1 MATLHA
7 STYEHIQWSTIIQS
21 RNKQCQWEMK
31 PRFASAVHG
40 DHRVVSTNPTRE
52 PPLILTQ
59 TLSTPTTSTLPKII
73 IIKKKTLKKNPAL
86 LTPAKT
92 KTQHTFCPS
101 SHHNEKVLLILL
113 FLSLSQLLRHRQEA
127 CLLQKPHKDLC
138 TPSLSNG
145 FLNFTGHT
153 CTKYKRFTFKRPLR
167 QKNSTVQR
175 L

>member
-59 TLSTPTTSTLPKII
+59 TLSTPTTSTLPKKK
-73 IIKKKTLKKNPAL
+73 IKNKNKTLKKKTG
-86 LTPAKT
+86 TPDSSENQDTTHFLSEFTSQREGTAHPSVPFTITTTPTQAGGVPSAKT
-92 KTQHTFCPS
+92 TQRSLYTKSVKWISQFYRPHL
-101 SHHNEKVLLILL
+101 HKV
-113 FLSLSQLLRHRQEA
+113 
-127 CLLQKPHKDLC
+127 QKIH
-138 TPSLSNG
+138 
-145 FLNFTGHT
+145 F
-153 CTKYKRFTFKRPLR
+153 
-167 QKNSTVQR
+167 
-175 L
+175 

>member
-1 MATLHA
+1 MGDEAKVCQRSARWSPRGVDKPNQRTSFNFNPNFVYPHHLHP
-7 STYEHIQWSTIIQS
+7 SK
-21 RNKQCQWEMK
+21 N
-31 PRFASAVHG
+31 
-40 DHRVVSTNPTRE
+40 NNN
-52 PPLILTQ
+52 
-59 TLSTPTTSTLPKII
+59 
-73 IIKKKTLKKNPAL
+73 KKKTLKKNPAL

-167 QKNSTVQR
+167 QKNSSGFSHSRRLAASKQFSLSHFLPPACQRVQP
-175 L
+175 